1 MGFRKPKFEIGVL
14 RTKYGHRG
22 MKNEIQ
28 EVGYQKRS
36 LIGGVRETRFR
47 VWVLR
52 TKTQNMGTM
61 IQYKSKGYLKRGFE
75 MGYIVLS

>member
-1 MGFRKPKFEIGVL
+1 MGFRKPKFEIGVSK
-14 RTKYGHRG
+14 TKTEYRG
-22 MKNEIQ
+22 MKNEFQ
-28 EVGYQKRS
+28 QVGYQKRS

-61 IQYKSKGYLKRGFE
+61 IQYKGKG
-75 MGYIVLS
+75 